1 MSNSRWVVGFGIGL
15 LLPWVILG
23 PPESRA
29 AQSNGSGDAIGRE
42 NPFSAIEAV
51 RPVPVSVEAKPP
63 EAEPQEAP
71 EENPDLLLETV
82 VLKFLDA
89 TSLKTVLDKMVT
101 SFGMVAVNKQ
111 NNSVVIC
118 DTPENLAKI
127 LAEVKKADRIPPQVM
142 VEVVIL
148 DVQLKNDTEIGINW
162 DLLSDNRYDV
172 IYRQNVSSSRLRSTV
187 EDAETIGNATA
198 FNTVGL
204 GGDFSV
210 ISGTIRHV
218 LHVLQQKRDVDIL
231 ASPSTLVVSGQS
243 ATIQAVEEIPYK
255 ELIDSATGGQE
266 ALSTTQF
273 KDVGVT
279 LQVTATVTDGNSI
292 LVTVTAE
299 QNVRTGA
306 SDQGVPVVDT
316 RRANT
321 SLLLDDGQIVVMG
334 GLRRQEK
341 TEEVSQVPLLG
352 DLPLIGYFFKSRRM
366 VTNRS
371 ELVVLLSPHI
381 HNGEPLPSSVA
392 ARYEA
397 LRGASLLS
405 EGDPSR
411 AERSDVSEPS
421 SSATSERP
429 GSETETH
436 TGTK

>member
-1 MSNSRWVVGFGIGL
+1 MNRFRYSRRVKICLILAFGTASAPACANL
-15 LLPWVILG
+15 LGNDL
-23 PPESRA
+23 ER
-29 AQSNGSGDAIGRE
+29 IGRE
-42 NPFSAIEAV
+42 NPFAQLSMVSPTATAVPAESAGE
-51 RPVPVSVEAKPP
+51 R
-63 EAEPQEAP
+63 
-71 EENPDLLLETV
+71 PDLLLETV

-101 SFGMVAVNKQ
+101 PFGMVAVNKQ
-111 NNSVVIC
+111 NNSVVVC

-127 LAEVKKADRIPPQVM
+127 LAEIKKADRIPEQVM

-148 DVQLKNDTEIGINW
+148 DVQLKDDSEIGINW
-162 DLLSDNRYDV
+162 DLLSDNGYDV
-172 IYRQNVSSSRLRSTV
+172 IYRQNFSSSRLRSTV

-198 FNTVGL
+198 FNTVGV

-255 ELIDSATGGQE
+255 ELIDTATGGQE

-273 KDVGVT
+273 KNVGVT
-279 LQVTATVTDGNSI
+279 LQVTATVTDGNNI
-292 LVTVTAE
+292 FVTVTAE
-299 QNVRTGA
+299 QNARTGV
-306 SDQGVPVVDT
+306 SEQGVPVVDT

-321 SLLLDDGQIVVMG
+321 SLLLEDGQIVVMG
-334 GLRRQEK
+334 GLRRQEQ
-341 TEEVSQVPLLG
+341 TVEVSQVPLLG
-352 DLPLIGYFFKSRRM
+352 DLPLIGYFFKSRKT
-366 VTNRS
+366 VTNQS

-381 HNGEPLPSSVA
+381 DRGAPLPDPVA

-405 EGDPSR
+405 KQDKDKGI
-411 AERSDVSEPS
+411 SDGVSEPS
-421 SSATSERP
+421 ETRTSQRR
-429 GSETETH
+429 
-436 TGTK
+436 